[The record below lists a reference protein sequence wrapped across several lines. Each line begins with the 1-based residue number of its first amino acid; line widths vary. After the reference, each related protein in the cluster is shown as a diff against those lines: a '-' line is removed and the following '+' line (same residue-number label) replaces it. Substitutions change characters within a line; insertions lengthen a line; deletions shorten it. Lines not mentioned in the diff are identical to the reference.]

1 MKPFLPTRVHQLLH
15 GALMRLRRI
24 ARHESACRHI
34 AGNAGTG
41 GNHRLVADAHMIG
54 HHADGERKV
63 ERPFS
68 SRGMHERSISI
79 APLPSSRPASAST
92 MSLVRTHSE

>member
-1 MKPFLPTRVHQLLH
+1 
-15 GALMRLRRI
+15 MRLRRI
-24 ARHESACRHI
+24 ARHEGACRHI

-41 GNHRLVADAHMIG
+41 GNHRLVADAQMIG

-68 SRGMHERSISI
+68 SRGMHEAVNLDRAI
-79 APLPSSRPASAST
+79 AVEPARKRLCDVFSRIN
-92 MSLVRTHSE
+92 SECDSR